1 MASNTNSFMAS
12 TTTGKRKRR
21 RQLQLLDI
29 TNTSIVSGPKRACAS
44 KAEVLIKDQ
53 SKQMASRGR
62 HVTKS
67 PSPAGDELPPA
78 GQPVLRERSMPNPP
92 QPPSDLV
99 TLHGIVKGSPHALQ
113 QGMQTLQSYTERNT
127 TFVIQ
132 KAVTL
137 QVFSA
142 CVCSGMAI
150 LEACSVA
157 ATSMGF
163 SAQVVRR
170 WAKDIYADFF
180 VPLTS
185 VEDVTDD
192 RLERELESGR
202 GKNLKWISLISDES
216 LRSDL
221 RKFVAENGYVKGR
234 PNLTLQDVVTW
245 LKDTRDVEVCK
256 STVSVWLHEMGF
268 SYRQFSKG
276 VYFDGHEREDVV
288 ADRRVYLH
296 TLQSFERR
304 LWTYNSPAPNPAIRP
319 LIEVFHDES
328 TFYANADQSFHWTDG
343 NKQVLKQKSLGQA
356 IMVSDFVEEVGG
368 MLEFEGEKASFLL
381 EHQTEGYFTN
391 DLLISQAS
399 LKAINNNTYN
409 FTA

>member
-180 VPLTS
+180 CPS
-185 VEDVTDD
+185 DI
-192 RLERELESGR
+192 SR
-202 GKNLKWISLISDES
+202 GCN
-216 LRSDL
+216 R
-221 RKFVAENGYVKGR
+221 
-234 PNLTLQDVVTW
+234 
-245 LKDTRDVEVCK
+245 
-256 STVSVWLHEMGF
+256 
-268 SYRQFSKG
+268 
-276 VYFDGHEREDVV
+276 
-288 ADRRVYLH
+288 
-296 TLQSFERR
+296 
-304 LWTYNSPAPNPAIRP
+304 
-319 LIEVFHDES
+319 
-328 TFYANADQSFHWTDG
+328 
-343 NKQVLKQKSLGQA
+343 
-356 IMVSDFVEEVGG
+356 
-368 MLEFEGEKASFLL
+368 
-381 EHQTEGYFTN
+381 
-391 DLLISQAS
+391 
-399 LKAINNNTYN
+399 
-409 FTA
+409 

>member
-1 MASNTNSFMAS
+1 MASIINSFMAS
-12 TTTGKRKRR
+12 TTTSKRKRR
-21 RQLQLLDI
+21 RELQLLDI
-29 TNTSIVSGPKRACAS
+29 TNTSIVSGSIRECAS

-53 SKQMASRGR
+53 CKPMAHRGI
-62 HVTKS
+62 HATKS

-92 QPPSDLV
+92 QPSDLV

-127 TFVIQ
+127 TFVVQ

-150 LEACSVA
+150 MEACSVA
-157 ATSMGF
+157 ATSMGS

-192 RLERELESGR
+192 RLEMELESGR
-202 GKNLKWISLISDES
+202 GKHPKWISLISDET

-221 RKFVAENGYVKGR
+221 RKFVAENGYVKGH
-234 PNLTLQDVVTW
+234 PNLA
-245 LKDTRDVEVCK
+245 E
-256 STVSVWLHEMGF
+256 
-268 SYRQFSKG
+268 
-276 VYFDGHEREDVV
+276 GHMWCRC
-288 ADRRVYLH
+288 L
-296 TLQSFERR
+296 
-304 LWTYNSPAPNPAIRP
+304 
-319 LIEVFHDES
+319 
-328 TFYANADQSFHWTDG
+328 
-343 NKQVLKQKSLGQA
+343 
-356 IMVSDFVEEVGG
+356 
-368 MLEFEGEKASFLL
+368 
-381 EHQTEGYFTN
+381 
-391 DLLISQAS
+391 
-399 LKAINNNTYN
+399 
-409 FTA
+409 

>member
-92 QPPSDLV
+92 QSDLV

-113 QGMQTLQSYTERNT
+113 QGMQTLQSSERNT

-142 CVCSGMAI
+142 CVCSGMVI

-192 RLERELESGR
+192 RLERS
-202 GKNLKWISLISDES
+202 W
-216 LRSDL
+216 
-221 RKFVAENGYVKGR
+221 
-234 PNLTLQDVVTW
+234 
-245 LKDTRDVEVCK
+245 
-256 STVSVWLHEMGF
+256 
-268 SYRQFSKG
+268 
-276 VYFDGHEREDVV
+276 
-288 ADRRVYLH
+288 
-296 TLQSFERR
+296 
-304 LWTYNSPAPNPAIRP
+304 SPA
-319 LIEVFHDES
+319 
-328 TFYANADQSFHWTDG
+328 
-343 NKQVLKQKSLGQA
+343 
-356 IMVSDFVEEVGG
+356 
-368 MLEFEGEKASFLL
+368 GERILS
-381 EHQTEGYFTN
+381 GYP
-391 DLLISQAS
+391 
-399 LKAINNNTYN
+399 
-409 FTA
+409 